1 MSLSWDPEIAAALA
15 PMAGAMADAP
25 PPAVGDI
32 AARRALWEPII
43 GAAGTAQPIPADVK
57 TREYSATAGDGARIA
72 MRWYTKDGA
81 TPGPAVLFFHGGGYI
96 FGHIDLFDGPVSRY
110 VSASGVPMLSVEYR
124 RAPEHPFPTPLED
137 AYAALGWL
145 HEHAAELGVDP
156 ERIGVM
162 GDSAGGG
169 MAAALTILTRERGGP
184 KIARQILLMPMLDDR
199 TTTPDPHIAP
209 YVLWSYDDSL
219 TAWPA
224 LLGDAAGGP
233 DVPAT
238 AAPARLEDAT
248 DLPAAYIEVG
258 QLDVFR
264 DEDIAYATKLSRA
277 GVPVEFHLHPG
288 APHEFDSIAFGS
300 DVARRAIAD
309 RIRVLRSI

>member
-1 MSLSWDPEIAAALA
+1 MSLTFDPEIAAALA
-15 PMAGAMADAP
+15 PMAESGFA

-32 AARRALWEPII
+32 AGRRAMWEPII
-43 GAAGTAQPIPADVK
+43 GAASAAQPIPADV
-57 TREYSATAGDGARIA
+57 TTSEHHATADDGAQIKL
-72 MRWYTKDGA
+72 RWYAKDGA
-81 TPGPAVLFFHGGGYI
+81 EPGPAVLFFHGGGYI

-110 VSASGVPMLSVEYR
+110 VSASGVAFMSVEYR

-137 AYAALGWL
+137 AYAALRWL
-145 HEHAAELGVDP
+145 HEHAGELGVDP
-156 ERIGVM
+156 DRIAVM

-199 TTTPDPHIAP
+199 TREPDPHIAP
-209 YVLWSYDDSL
+209 FALWSYDDSA

-248 DLPAAYIEVG
+248 GLPPAYIEVG
-258 QLDVFR
+258 QIDVFR
-264 DEDIAYATKLSRA
+264 DEDLAYATKLSRA

-288 APHEFDSIAFGS
+288 APHEFDSIAFAS

-309 RIRVLRSI
+309 RVRVLKSI